1 MLKPYQFHKV
11 SLTLNLDRIIT
22 TTQQSTH
29 FPRVFSQSVSLAPS
43 CRWQG
48 GVAEYLH
55 SLHLLGP
62 PHCAALCPSAL
73 FSPVLFALTVILPS
87 VKAIENL
94 GRGGGGLNLECS
106 MHLGL
111 WKSFLYSEAGEG
123 NGLNTISLPPS
134 PTKEG
139 ISVIKVQRWLKGE
152 VVKILVWLWLGSE
165 NYRCS

>member
-94 GRGGGGLNLECS
+94 GGVWTWNVACIWGFGRVFCTLKLGKGTVWIQSPYLLLPPKKGFLWLRFRGG
-106 MHLGL
+106 
-111 WKSFLYSEAGEG
+111 WKGKL
-123 NGLNTISLPPS
+123 
-134 PTKEG
+134 
-139 ISVIKVQRWLKGE
+139 
-152 VVKILVWLWLGSE
+152 
-165 NYRCS
+165 